1 MLYIGREGEREREK
15 ERFNLAL
22 EGQREMLAAK
32 AKVIACALGTF
43 WIYSCA

>member
-1 MLYIGREGEREREK
+1 MLYIGREGEREREREK

-43 WIYSCA
+43 

>member
-1 MLYIGREGEREREK
+1 MLYIGREGERERES

-43 WIYSCA
+43 